1 VDSHTEAKLLWAR
14 EMARSKRAFEETL
27 TLVDD
32 RVARIDPCS
41 LALERSLPSRTCC
54 SKAQPN
60 WSDVIAATGKR

>member
-1 VDSHTEAKLLWAR
+1 VAVDSHTEAKLLWAR

-41 LALERSLPSRTCC
+41 L
-54 SKAQPN
+54 
-60 WSDVIAATGKR
+60 